1 MLQDSP
7 NTSFHLEPLQ
17 STSSPVSFCQNS
29 FSPQMSRNVPSVDER
44 MVTIGVI
51 FLSIPS
57 RLLRRLFD
65 LVQAAD
71 LQGAG
76 SGHKCQ
82 LGICV

>member
-1 MLQDSP
+1 
-7 NTSFHLEPLQ
+7 
-17 STSSPVSFCQNS
+17 
-29 FSPQMSRNVPSVDER
+29 MSRNVPSVDER

-76 SGHKCQ
+76 RGHKCQ